1 MTPSAWPPWDVQSS
15 PLPAD
20 EGTEAQRVV
29 ADQAA
34 HHSRSSPI
42 TRVMVS

>member
-15 PLPAD
+15 PLPTD

-29 ADQAA
+29 ADLSMVRQ
-34 HHSRSSPI
+34 PI
-42 TRVMVS
+42 TLIPHPSPE